1 MLPTRMRRIGWIAF
15 RLLWIPF
22 ILIFVGMFSMP
33 SGSYDWVDLPSIT
46 RIGIVGTAVLGALAM
61 ILLVGS
67 VILSS
72 LNNLDLQTDGMQ
84 AQATVLEVRDTGTTI
99 NQNPL
104 VHLKL
109 KVEPGNQP
117 SFEAETE
124 QVIGR
129 LQVPQVQ
136 PGAKVAVRYNP
147 YSHAVALDTT

>member
-1 MLPTRMRRIGWIAF
+1 MLPTRMRRIGWIVF

-22 ILIFVGMFSMP
+22 ILIFVGMFRMP
-33 SGSYDWVDLPSIT
+33 PGSYDWVDLPSIT
-46 RIGIVGTAVLGALAM
+46 RIGIIGTAVLGALAM
-61 ILLVGS
+61 ILLAGS
-67 VILSS
+67 VVLSS
-72 LNNLDLQTDGMQ
+72 LNNLDLQTDGMK